1 MNKSLRKEVYPLPT
15 SNDLFKKLEGEVC
28 FAKLDLLHAYQQVEL
43 DKESQ
48 ELLVLNTHQ
57 GLLRYKPL
65 NYGVLSVPA
74 IFQRAIEGLLQG
86 VLMTA
91 VVLDDV
97 IVTSKT
103 KVEYENNLLE
113 VLTQLTPATLNSCSC
128 REQII
133 IIAEDKPF
141 HLVKTIFKY
150 SY

>member
-1 MNKSLRKEVYPLPT
+1 M
-15 SNDLFKKLEGEVC
+15 
-28 FAKLDLLHAYQQVEL
+28 
-43 DKESQ
+43 
-48 ELLVLNTHQ
+48 
-57 GLLRYKPL
+57 
-65 NYGVLSVPA
+65 PA